1 MLFKKETCV
10 CVASIALSELSQSNS
25 SWEDWI
31 FAKSQT
37 RHVLHSVFTN
47 AEFLLIEPLQV
58 LKSLVP
64 Y

>member
-1 MLFKKETCV
+1 MRSS
-10 CVASIALSELSQSNS
+10 SIALSELSQSNS